1 LLWAGAGKQASI
13 NRNIHAQ
20 NRPEGGL
27 RIMLE
32 MPAEQAVWMIL
43 SAQFMPLVL
52 NMSDVA
58 LQAIFLR

>member
-1 LLWAGAGKQASI
+1 
-13 NRNIHAQ
+13 
-20 NRPEGGL
+20 
-27 RIMLE
+27 MLE